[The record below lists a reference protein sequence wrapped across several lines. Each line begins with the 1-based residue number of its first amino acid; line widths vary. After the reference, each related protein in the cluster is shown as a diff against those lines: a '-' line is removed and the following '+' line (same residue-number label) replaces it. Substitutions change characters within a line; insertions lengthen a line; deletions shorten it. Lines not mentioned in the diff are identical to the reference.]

1 MNITLGPPV
10 ERMMISGLHTVED
23 IFCCSCGQLLGW
35 KYVSFNFAPGL
46 LEDFTSL
53 ICGWVSPEINEVH

>member
-1 MNITLGPPV
+1 
-10 ERMMISGLHTVED
+10 MISGLHTVED